1 MTDLIIRLGSL
12 DRRWIFLVIGLSVT
26 IPLLLG
32 FGAAL
37 PTTKIVQDVYDEI
50 EGLPAGSL
58 VLISFDYGPGTEI
71 ENQPMAEALTRHCM
85 EKGLRVVLMALWA
98 TGPPQIQLAT
108 QHIFEG
114 PEATHS
120 DKVYGVDW
128 LDIGY
133 KAGNQGVIN
142 SILNDFSFFNSD
154 AREGKP
160 LAQFPIMQ
168 GVRSLRNIDLI
179 LGIGSGKP
187 GLKEWVQF
195 GGDQG
200 DVPVGGGVTAVEA
213 PLLYPYYPTQLL
225 GLMGGLQGAAEYE
238 TALMAGYPRLAKMD
252 PNRLRAATSKMGP
265 QTVAHI
271 MIVLFVIIGN
281 VSMFLAK
288 RKGA

>member
-1 MTDLIIRLGSL
+1 MVDLLIRLGSL
-12 DRRWIFLVIGLSVT
+12 DRRWVFLVIGIAVT
-26 IPLLLG
+26 VPLLLG
-32 FGAAL
+32 FGAPL
-37 PTTKIVQDVYDEI
+37 PTTKIVQDIYDHI
-50 EGLPAGSL
+50 EALPEGSR

-71 ENQPMAEALTRHCM
+71 ENQPMAEAIMRHCM
-85 EKGLRVVLMALWA
+85 ERGHRIILMALWA

-108 QHIFEG
+108 QHVFEG
-114 PEATHS
+114 DQATHLG
-120 DKVYGVDW
+120 KVYGEDY
-128 LDIGY
+128 LDIGF

-154 AREGKP
+154 AREGRP
-160 LAQFPIMQ
+160 LPTFPMME
-168 GVRSLRNIDLI
+168 GVRSLRDIDLI
-179 LGIGSGKP
+179 IGIGSGRP

-238 TALMAGYPRLAKMD
+238 TALMGGYPRLREMD
-252 PNRLRAATSKMGP
+252 PKHLQTATSKMGP

-271 MIVLFVIIGN
+271 MIVLFVVIGN
-281 VSMFLAK
+281 ISMFLAK

>member
-1 MTDLIIRLGSL
+1 VTDLIIRLGSL
-12 DRRWIFLVIGLSVT
+12 DRRWIFLVIGVAVT

-32 FGAAL
+32 IGAPL
-37 PTTKIVQDVYDEI
+37 PTTKIVQDLYDHI
-50 EGLPAGSL
+50 EGLPAGSKVL
-58 VLISFDYGPGTEI
+58 VSFDYGPGTEI
-71 ENQPMAEALTRHCM
+71 ENQPMAEAITRHCM
-85 EKGLRVVLMALWA
+85 ERGHRVILMALWA
-98 TGPPQIQLAT
+98 TGPPQIQLAVE
-108 QHIFEG
+108 HVFEG
-114 PEATHS
+114 QGATHA
-120 DKVYGVDW
+120 DKVYGRDW

-142 SILNDFSFFNSD
+142 SILNDFSFFNAD

-160 LAQFPIMQ
+160 LAEFPIMD
-168 GVRSLRNIDLI
+168 GVRSLRDIDVI
-179 LGIGSGKP
+179 VGIGSGRP

-238 TALMAGYPRLAKMD
+238 TALMGGYPRLEEMD
-252 PNRLRAATSKMGP
+252 PARLQAATSKMGP

-271 MIVLFVIIGN
+271 MIVIFVVIGN

-288 RKGA
+288 RRRA